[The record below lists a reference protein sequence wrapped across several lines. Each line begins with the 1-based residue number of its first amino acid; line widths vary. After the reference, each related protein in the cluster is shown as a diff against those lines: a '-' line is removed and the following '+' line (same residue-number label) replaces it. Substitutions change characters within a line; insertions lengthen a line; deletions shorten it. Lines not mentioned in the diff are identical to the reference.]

1 MRTTASFKIV
11 LIVTLGLNWPG
22 VSHASENY
30 WPKVKA
36 VNAYFNSNYKV
47 SDDLTLWAEED
58 HWATPK
64 EFAAKGAGDCEDF
77 AIAKY
82 FELVAENVPKEL
94 LALSYVTLNGNQ
106 AHMVLLYHDKAEE
119 AWFVLDSYNPA
130 VLPVSKRPD
139 LNFIYSFNELGV
151 WVPDKKV
158 IGKKVAE
165 ANSLSKWQDILKSV
179 ATGD

>member
-1 MRTTASFKIV
+1 MRTIISRKIV
-11 LIVTLGLNWPG
+11 LIVTLGLIWPG
-22 VSHASENY
+22 VSRASENY

-106 AHMVLLYHDKAEE
+106 SHMVLLYHDQTEK

-139 LNFIYSFNELGV
+139 LDFIYSFNELGV

-165 ANSLSKWQDILKSV
+165 ASSLSKWQEILKSV
-179 ATGD
+179 GFDD

>member
-1 MRTTASFKIV
+1 MRTTISFKVV
-11 LIVTLGLNWPG
+11 LIVILGLIWHRMG
-22 VSHASENY
+22 TAGENY

-36 VNAYFNSNYKV
+36 VNTYFNSNYAV
-47 SDDLTLWAEED
+47 SDDLSLWAQED
-58 HWATPK
+58 HWATPQ

-106 AHMVLLYHDKAEE
+106 AHMVLLYHDQTEE

-139 LNFIYSFNELGV
+139 LDFIYSFNELGV

-165 ANSLSKWQDILKSV
+165 AGSLSKWQEILRSV
-179 ATGD
+179 AIEY

>member
-1 MRTTASFKIV
+1 MRTISSCKIV
-11 LIVTLGLNWPG
+11 LIVTLGLIWPG
-22 VSHASENY
+22 VSRASENY

-106 AHMVLLYHDKAEE
+106 AHMVLLYHDQTEE
-119 AWFVLDSYNPA
+119 TWFVLDSYNPA

-139 LNFIYSFNELGV
+139 LDFIYSFNELGV
-151 WVPDKKV
+151 WVPDKLV
-158 IGKKVAE
+158 MGKKVAE
-165 ANSLSKWQDILKSV
+165 ASSLSKWQNILKGV
-179 ATGD
+179 ATDD

>member
-1 MRTTASFKIV
+1 MRSISSYGQVIA
-11 LIVTLGLNWPG
+11 VTLGLLWSGANYAG
-22 VSHASENY
+22 ENY
-30 WPKVKA
+30 WPRVKA
-36 VNAYFNSNYKV
+36 VNAYFNSNYAV
-47 SDDLTLWAEED
+47 SDDLSLWAQED
-58 HWATPK
+58 HWATPQ

-106 AHMVLLYHDKAEE
+106 AHMVLLYHDQTEDT
-119 AWFVLDSYNPA
+119 WYVLDSYNPA

-139 LNFIYSFNELGV
+139 LDFIYSFNELGV
-151 WVPDKKV
+151 WVPEEEV

-165 ANSLSKWQDILKSV
+165 AGSLSKWQEILKSV
-179 ATGD
+179 ATDN